1 MKGRLPRLPWGLLAA
16 ALLCAAAFLEPRLP
30 LARPRFEIVV
40 VLDITQSMNTA
51 DMVAGGRPVSRLA
64 YARAALQAAL
74 PALPCGSRLGW
85 AAFTEARSY
94 LLLAPVEVCANR
106 AELRASLEH
115 VDGRMAWSGNS
126 EIAKGLHSARVLVGD
141 LAEHP
146 ALVFVTDGQEAPPL
160 EPRFRPHFDD
170 KPGQVAGLLVGV
182 GASRL
187 SPIPKTDP
195 AGRPI
200 GFWSADEV
208 AQSDPRSQ
216 GRSSSVGGEGL
227 VDDQGRAGGTVAS
240 GLGATPGSEHLS
252 SLREGYLR
260 QLADENGFGY
270 LRLGDTDELAR
281 ALRAPAFARPL
292 ETPVDARLALGAAA
306 LALLCVPYLRAAWR
320 LRGAGRALSAR

>member
-1 MKGRLPRLPWGLLAA
+1 MKGRLQRVPWALLAA
-16 ALLCAAAFLEPRLP
+16 ALLCAAAFLEPRVP
-30 LARPRFEIVV
+30 LTRPRFEIVV

-51 DMVAGGRPVSRLA
+51 DMLADGRPVSRLA
-64 YARAALQAAL
+64 YARAALQAVL

-94 LLLAPVEVCANR
+94 LLMAPVEVCANR
-106 AELRASLEH
+106 AELRATLEH
-115 VDGRMAWSGNS
+115 IDGRMAWSGNS

-141 LAEHP
+141 LPEHP

-200 GFWSADEV
+200 GFWSAAEV
-208 AQSDPRSQ
+208 AQTEPRSQ
-216 GRSSSVGGEGL
+216 GRNSSVGGEGL
-227 VDDQGRAGGTVAS
+227 VDEQGRAAGAVAL

-260 QLADENGFGY
+260 QLAGENGFDY
-270 LRLGDTDELAR
+270 LRLGDAGALAR

-292 ETPVDARLALGAAA
+292 EAPVDGRLALGAVA
-306 LALLCVPYLRAAWR
+306 LALLCAPYGAAAWRWLRAAR
-320 LRGAGRALSAR
+320 LLSAR

>member
-1 MKGRLPRLPWGLLAA
+1 MKAWWRRTPWTLLAA

-51 DMVAGGRPVSRLA
+51 DMVADGRPVSRLA
-64 YARAALQAAL
+64 HARAALQAAL

-94 LLLAPVEVCANR
+94 LLMTPVEVCANR
-106 AELRASLEH
+106 AELRASLDH
-115 VDGRMAWSGNS
+115 IDGRMAWSGNS
-126 EIAKGLHSARVLVGD
+126 EIAKGLHSARVTVGD
-141 LAEHP
+141 LPEHP

-182 GASRL
+182 GAPRL

-195 AGRPI
+195 SGRPI

-208 AQSDPRSQ
+208 AQVDPRSQ
-216 GRSSSVGGEGL
+216 GRNSSVGGEGL
-227 VDDQGRAGGTVAS
+227 VDEQGRAAGAVAG

-260 QLADENGFGY
+260 QLATENGFDY
-270 LRLGDTDELAR
+270 LRLDDPEALAR
-281 ALRAPAFARPL
+281 ALQAPAFARPL
-292 ETPVDARLALGAAA
+292 KTPVDGRIALAA
-306 LALLCVPYLRAAWR
+306 LALALLVWPYLRSAWR
-320 LRGAGRALSAR
+320 QRAGDRVFSAR